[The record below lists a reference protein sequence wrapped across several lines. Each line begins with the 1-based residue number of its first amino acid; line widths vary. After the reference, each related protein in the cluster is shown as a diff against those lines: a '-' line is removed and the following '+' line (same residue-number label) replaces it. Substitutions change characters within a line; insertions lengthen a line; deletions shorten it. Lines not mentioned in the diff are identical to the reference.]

1 MTATAAQCPSSI
13 LKNVIESGHCSGRQV
28 IVWGF
33 VFLVLEVHSHWCL
46 GSVPWEAT
54 PWGSRDLQCLGL
66 LLGRSEGDPQ
76 WGRKSVAF
84 FSSPLDTWEA
94 PLSVGRF
101 STRDGS
107 RESLLLIIS
116 PTRWSLA
123 CFYLFC
129 PAWEII
135 PTNFQGVLE
144 LRWSWDC
151 SLKERKGKSFPNLCI
166 QAFQKCLPSQ
176 KRISGGDKK

>member
-1 MTATAAQCPSSI
+1 MV
-13 LKNVIESGHCSGRQV
+13 LGVCS
-28 IVWGF
+28 
-33 VFLVLEVHSHWCL
+33 L
-46 GSVPWEAT
+46 GSHSLGFSGPCSAGDCCWGGVRET
-54 PWGSRDLQCLGL
+54 PNRGGSQL
-66 LLGRSEGDPQ
+66 L
-76 WGRKSVAF
+76 
-84 FSSPLDTWEA
+84 FSLSPLDTWEA

-101 STRDGS
+101 PTRDSS

-116 PTRWSLA
+116 PTVWSLT

-135 PTNFQGVLE
+135 PTNFQGVLK

-151 SLKERKGKSFPNLCI
+151 SLKKRKGKSFPNLCI